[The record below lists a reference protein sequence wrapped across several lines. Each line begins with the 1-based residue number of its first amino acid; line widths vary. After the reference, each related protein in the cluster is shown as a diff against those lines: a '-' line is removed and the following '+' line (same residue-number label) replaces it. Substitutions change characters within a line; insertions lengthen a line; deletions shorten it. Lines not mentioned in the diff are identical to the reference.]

1 MTDLAAAPAKGPAR
15 GRPPG
20 TTKAVLRSRV
30 KPPKQV
36 KRFEGIPHTIQRLAA
51 LKPGQSLRL
60 YRGTIDDMDRDGTPL
75 HNQMLHDV
83 LEYARRLE
91 AQGKIL
97 LREYSADVRTAT
109 GCVRLIDFVATG
121 MSKGR
126 QQK

>member
-1 MTDLAAAPAKGPAR
+1 MIDIAAAPAR
-15 GRPPG
+15 GRPQG

-36 KRFEGIPHTIQRLAA
+36 KRHEGIPHTIQRLAA

-109 GCVRLIDFVATG
+109 GRVTLIDFVATG